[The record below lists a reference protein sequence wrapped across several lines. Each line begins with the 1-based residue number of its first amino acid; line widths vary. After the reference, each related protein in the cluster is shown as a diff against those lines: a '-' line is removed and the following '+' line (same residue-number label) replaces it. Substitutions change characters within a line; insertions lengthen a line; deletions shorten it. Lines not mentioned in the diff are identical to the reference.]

1 MHVSCLRALNIV
13 LIPLLL
19 FVLADSSLAASQP
32 QTLLEPAQLKKWIDN
47 GYRTEKGQRV
57 VILDV
62 VPAKADK
69 ETWFAG
75 DAEKLKNQA
84 IRKYGRSSPQYVFA
98 EQLERK
104 NMLGHIPGARL
115 VVSHAGSV
123 VQDRNEGP
131 LEMEHQV
138 GSGQEINKLLQSH
151 GIQKDDLIVLV
162 SSQQN
167 PWTGCAARLWWTLY
181 YWGFAP
187 EKLRYLNGG
196 TRAYAA
202 AGYPLQKGAEET
214 AVTPSKITIADNPT
228 RRFESRVSLGEM
240 LTLVDSGAT
249 TNGTMVLLDARQP
262 PADYYLKD
270 ERKADGSQG
279 SDGEPDIFQV
289 AGFSYDSRH
298 GVFTR
303 QTDQRAF
310 SLSEMLFNPL
320 SNDDRRPRVV
330 FNAKTAPV
338 IQLPNPYVA
347 RNQKDAAGAP
357 LLLPLSSKGA
367 SFEGIIR
374 GARLMQGPAYDLTVQ
389 NLAKEGNRFKS
400 RKELRDVFAKAGID
414 GSKPV
419 VVYCNTGTMAS
430 FYFYILHEVAGF
442 ENVRVYDGSWLE
454 WGALTAY
461 EPADTTYV
469 RYDPNLLYPAF
480 PALNPSLQILSGKNN
495 YFVWDGNRF
504 VDSFSKHALAPS
516 QIKAGGILKGN
527 TRWDTVHRSE
537 RVVFRAS
544 AAVSNSKQHQT
555 FNSDN
560 DWPDLEP
567 TPGYEGTSEKI
578 RREDAQ
584 CCI

>member
-1 MHVSCLRALNIV
+1 MHVSCFRVLRIV

-19 FVLADSSLAASQP
+19 FALATAALAAPQS
-32 QTLLEPAQLKKWIDN
+32 QTLLEPVQLKKWIDN

-69 ETWFAG
+69 DTWFSG
-75 DAEKLKNQA
+75 DAEKLKTQA
-84 IRKYGRSSPQYVFA
+84 IRKYGKYSPQYVFA

-104 NMLGHIPGARL
+104 NMLGHIPGAR
-115 VVSHAGSV
+115 VVISHAGSV
-123 VQDRNEGP
+123 VHDRNDGP

-151 GIQKDDLIVLV
+151 GIQKDDLIVLT

-196 TRAYAA
+196 TKAYAE
-202 AGYPLQKGAEET
+202 AGYALQKGSEET

-228 RRFESRVSLGEM
+228 RRLEGRVSLGEM
-240 LTLVDSGAT
+240 LRLVDSGAT

-262 PADYYLKD
+262 PSAYYLKD
-270 ERKADGSQG
+270 ERKVDGSKG
-279 SDGEPDIFQV
+279 CDGEPDILQV

-303 QTDQRAF
+303 QTDQRTF
-310 SLSEMLFNPL
+310 SLSEMLFSPL
-320 SNDDRRPRVV
+320 SNDGRHPRVV
-330 FNAKTAPV
+330 FNAKSAAV

-347 RNQKDAAGAP
+347 RNQDVAAGVP

-374 GARLMQGPAYDLTVQ
+374 GARLVQGPGYDLSVQ
-389 NLAKEGNRFKS
+389 NLVKQGNRFKS
-400 RKELRDVFAKAGID
+400 RDELRQLFAKAGID
-414 GSKPV
+414 GSKPIV
-419 VVYCNTGTMAS
+419 IYCNTGTMAS

-442 ENVRVYDGSWLE
+442 EKVRVYDGSWLE

-461 EPADTTYV
+461 EPADTSYV

-480 PALNPSLQILSGKNN
+480 PALSPSSQIFSGKNN
-495 YFVWDGNRF
+495 YFVWDGSRF
-504 VDSFSKHALAPS
+504 VDSFSKQALTPS
-516 QIKAGGILKGN
+516 QIKTGGILKGDI
-527 TRWDTVHRSE
+527 RWDTVHRSE
-537 RVVFRAS
+537 WVVFRAS
-544 AAVSNSKQHQT
+544 ASVSKPRQHQT
-555 FNSDN
+555 YNSDN
-560 DWPDLEP
+560 DWPELEP
-567 TPGYEGTSEKI
+567 SPGYQGTSEKI
-578 RREDAQ
+578 RQEDAQ